1 MYLPLFRVVALR
13 AANRPLTC
21 VSKLLAQSARLD
33 RHTVSV
39 GRWHVSK
46 LQVSISR
53 DIPGH
58 SLRALAL
65 GAVLA

>member
-46 LQVSISR
+46 LQVSIFR
-53 DIPGH
+53 DIPDH
-58 SLRALAL
+58 SLRALAM